1 MKRHLTDASVQRL
14 KPPRDKDLEVFD
26 LGYPG
31 LALRVGYGGA
41 KSFILFY
48 RYAGKLRR
56 ETLGRWPET
65 SLAAARERWRR
76 TREAIARG
84 DDPSGAN
91 GKVPALAFEAVVEEW
106 LRRDVGAAQQ
116 SLERLRGRYSVSSS
130 TIFSRHG
137 GAAASTTSASTTC

>member
-14 KPPRDKDLEVFD
+14 KPARDKDLEVFD

-56 ETLGRWPET
+56 ETLGRWPEV
-65 SLAAARERWRR
+65 SLGAARERWRR
-76 TREAIARG
+76 TREAVARG
-84 DDPSGAN
+84 DDPLGAN
-91 GKVPALAFEAVVEEW
+91 GKVPALAFEAVVE
-106 LRRDVGAAQQ
+106 
-116 SLERLRGRYSVSSS
+116 
-130 TIFSRHG
+130 
-137 GAAASTTSASTTC
+137 